1 MSIRQGFFVRLF
13 TQLLALLS
21 AAGIAINPTT
31 AIPQRNNIEAAS
43 LGPPGINVAA
53 PVRQDPLVRILQTQL
68 NGVAGIGLG
77 LATTADAATNVILGN
92 PDRRIPGVAQ
102 TLVNALDRNGLAGLP
117 GGAADVAG
125 SAVRFVEGGT
135 NFWIS
140 TASAIVLSELDLL
153 GGGLIAQPYLAAF
166 DPGLD
171 PRLEQAPFPDRF
183 IRVQVEGV
191 QGIGRALL
199 GATNGVGEALL
210 SAPDVISA
218 ALERGGAAALPAGLA
233 AATARVVR
241 AAQQGSAAVVTS
253 LADLARGELSLVPG
267 SQLDNPKFAVAAVQ
281 REPIPVRRIGP
292 AEFVVRL
299 PLAVAVA
306 GSGLVMTGLD
316 ATAIVTGAF
325 VTATSDI
332 VRSVTNAPLPSGGG
346 GAEATARAVEE
357 PRLTLPQ
364 ALAKAPVTIQR
375 GFTDAGLRVRQGT
388 QQAAEDFNNTL
399 RGRSVE
405 QQEFARVSQGTD
417 NNAAKV
423 EAVKPSKPR
432 PVLGAIKAVTGTIKA
447 VRNGIRTALG
457 LPPRKPRPDP
467 TQQKVDAG
475 APAS

>member
-1 MSIRQGFFVRLF
+1 MTTRQGFFVRLF
-13 TQLLALLS
+13 TQFLALLS
-21 AAGIAINPTT
+21 AFGIAINPTT
-31 AIPQRNNIEAAS
+31 AIPQRSNIEAAS

-53 PVRQDPLVRILQTQL
+53 PARQDPLARILQTQL

-92 PDRRIPGVAQ
+92 PDRRIPGIAQ
-102 TLVNALDRNGLAGLP
+102 TLVDALDRNGLAGLP

-171 PRLEQAPFPDRF
+171 PSLEQAPFSDRF
-183 IRVQVEGV
+183 IRVQVEGL

-210 SAPDVISA
+210 SAPDVIA
-218 ALERGGAAALPAGLA
+218 AAIDRGGAAALPAGLA

-241 AAQQGSAAVVTS
+241 ATQQGSAAVVTS
-253 LADLARGELSLVPG
+253 FADLARGELSLVPG
-267 SQLDNPKFAVAAVQ
+267 SQLDNPKLTVAAVQ
-281 REPIPVRRIGP
+281 REPIPVRRVGP

-306 GSGLVMTGLD
+306 GSGLVMTGLE

-325 VTATSDI
+325 VTATGDI

-346 GAEATARAVEE
+346 GEATARAAEE

-375 GFTDAGLRVRQGT
+375 GFTDAGNRVRQGT
-388 QQAAEDFNNTL
+388 AQAAEDFNNTL

-405 QQEFARVSQGTD
+405 QQQVARASQLGDDTD
-417 NNAAKV
+417 AAKV
-423 EAVKPSKPR
+423 DAVKPSKPR
-432 PVLGAIKAVTGTIKA
+432 PVLGAVKAITGTIKA

-457 LPPRKPRPDP
+457 LPPRKPRPAP
-467 TQQKVDAG
+467 TAEKEL